1 LLKSFLLNQE
11 QKKLEKSRR
20 KEERQR
26 KRELR

>member
-1 LLKSFLLNQE
+1 MLKSFLLNQE
-11 QKKLEKSRR
+11 QKRLEKSRR